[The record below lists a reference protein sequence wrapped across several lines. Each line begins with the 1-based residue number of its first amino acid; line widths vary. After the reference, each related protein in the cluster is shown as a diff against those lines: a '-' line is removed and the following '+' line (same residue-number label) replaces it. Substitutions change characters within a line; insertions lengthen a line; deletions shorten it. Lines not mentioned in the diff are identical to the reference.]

1 MSQAVPSSSR
11 GRMLA
16 LIVNAALPENLVLK
30 LFTNDIV
37 PRDHD
42 DNLSY
47 AEAIGF
53 GYAHITLDG
62 KKWKQEKG
70 PPVSVQYAQQTFS
83 FTGPIGKLYGYYLVQ
98 EKSEKLMW
106 SERFADGPYH
116 IVYPGSK
123 IEVTPRL
130 EMKAF

>member
-16 LIVNAALPENLVLK
+16 LIVNAAQPENLVLK

-37 PRDHD
+37 PRDDD

-47 AEAIGF
+47 AEASGF
-53 GYAHITLDG
+53 GYSPITLDG
-62 KKWKQEKG
+62 QEWKGEKG
-70 PPVSVQYAQQTFS
+70 PPVSIQYAKQVFS
-83 FTGPIGKLYGYYLVQ
+83 FTGPLGKLYGYYLVQ
-98 EKSEKLMW
+98 EKSAKLMW
-106 SERFADGPYH
+106 AERFADGPYH
-116 IVYPGSK
+116 VVYAGSK
-123 IEVTPRL
+123 IEVKPRL

>member
-11 GRMLA
+11 ARMLA
-16 LIVNAALPENLVLK
+16 SIVNKTSPEDLVLK

-37 PRDHD
+37 PRDDD

-47 AEAIGF
+47 AEATGF
-53 GYAHITLDG
+53 GYAPITLDG
-62 KKWKQEKG
+62 KKWRDEKG
-70 PPVSVQYAQQTFS
+70 PPVSVQYAQQVFS

-98 EKSEKLMW
+98 EKSQKLMW
-106 SERFADGPYH
+106 AERFSDGPYH
-116 IVYPGSK
+116 VVYAGSK

-130 EMKAF
+130 EMQAF